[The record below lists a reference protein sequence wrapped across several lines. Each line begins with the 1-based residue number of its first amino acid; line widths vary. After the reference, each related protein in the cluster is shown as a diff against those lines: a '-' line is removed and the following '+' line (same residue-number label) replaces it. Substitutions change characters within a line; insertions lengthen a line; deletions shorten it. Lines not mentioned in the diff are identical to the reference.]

1 MELHC
6 TSGHHPEGD
15 GQTERINQI
24 LEQYLRSYTNYQQDN
39 WSSLL
44 PLAEFTYNNTN
55 NESTGVSPF
64 FANKGYHPALAVE
77 PNLPVPSAEAQQYI
91 AELDKLHAELKRN
104 ISQAQVQYQK
114 YADQHRALAPPFKV
128 GDQVYVKAKYFRTT
142 RPSRKLAE
150 KNLGPYENIAAPGT
164 HSFTL

>member
-1 MELHC
+1 MAHHCTSHPTAVLSLYHFFLSLGKLLSMELHF

-15 GQTERINQI
+15 GQTECINRI

-39 WSSLL
+39 WSLLL
-44 PLAEFTYNNTN
+44 PLAEFAYNNAN

-91 AELDKLHAELKRN
+91 AELDELHAELK
-104 ISQAQVQYQK
+104 
-114 YADQHRALAPPFKV
+114 
-128 GDQVYVKAKYFRTT
+128 
-142 RPSRKLAE
+142 
-150 KNLGPYENIAAPGT
+150 
-164 HSFTL
+164 